1 MEVIISVL
9 FFKEALLIRP
19 KFLNEMECGQS
30 GIRIMGR
37 VAKEFFIFLFKYFS
51 LLEP

>member
-9 FFKEALLIRP
+9 FLKEFLLIRP
-19 KFLNEMECGQS
+19 NFLNEMGCGQS

-37 VAKEFFIFLFKYFS
+37 VAKEFCIYLFMHFS